1 MAPGKV
7 GQRSKKWILEKN
19 HKGVSGFGKANGR
32 TVEMSTRVLTGCF
45 YTVVA
50 IDGTIVKN

>member
-45 YTVVA
+45 YTVAA